1 MSDKS
6 RCTPLGLGRMVTNLR
21 RLVDQRSRRRSK
33 VLPLQVDKEE
43 QLVFTQDIPED
54 FISEM
59 KEAFKL
65 FDKKSTGLLG
75 SKEIPQL
82 LRTLG
87 YNPTETEVNTIMAEV
102 EVDHNGKI
110 DLSRFIALMHK
121 QVGNR
126 DTMEEMRIAFRAF
139 DTDGDGKISK
149 EEFRVCMLNYGE
161 RFLEE
166 DIELM
171 IRLADLDDNGF
182 IDFEEFVRM
191 LTMDEEEF
199 LEENT
204 HTRICGTPLSTPGNR
219 FLIKREQSE

>member
-1 MSDKS
+1 
-6 RCTPLGLGRMVTNLR
+6 
-21 RLVDQRSRRRSK
+21 
-33 VLPLQVDKEE
+33 
-43 QLVFTQDIPED
+43 
-54 FISEM
+54 
-59 KEAFKL
+59 
-65 FDKKSTGLLG
+65 
-75 SKEIPQL
+75 
-82 LRTLG
+82 
-87 YNPTETEVNTIMAEV
+87 
-102 EVDHNGKI
+102 
-110 DLSRFIALMHK
+110 
-121 QVGNR
+121 
-126 DTMEEMRIAFRAF
+126 MEEMRIAFRWFNSTVNTNLNCSTSFPHARAF

-166 DIELM
+166 DIEMM

-204 HTRICGTPLSTPGNR
+204 HKRICGTPLSTLGNR

>member
-1 MSDKS
+1 MSAQER
-6 RCTPLGLGRMVTNLR
+6 RCLPLIWIAANLR
-21 RLVDQRSRRRSK
+21 KLVSQGGRRRSK
-33 VLPLQVDKEE
+33 VLPLQVGGEE
-43 QLVFTQDIPED
+43 GLSFSQDIPED

-65 FDKKSTGLLG
+65 FDKKSTGFLG
-75 SKEIPQL
+75 SKEIPQM
-82 LRTLG
+82 LRSLG

-102 EVDHNGKI
+102 EVDHNGKMN
-110 DLSRFIALMHK
+110 LSQFIMLMHN
-121 QVGNR
+121 QVGNT

-149 EEFRVCMLNYGE
+149 EEFRVCMLNFGE

-191 LTMDEEEF
+191 LTMDEEEGSM
-199 LEENT
+199 EGNT
-204 HTRICGTPLSTPGNR
+204 HARICGTPLSTPCHR
-219 FLIKREQSE
+219 FSL

>member
-1 MSDKS
+1 M
-6 RCTPLGLGRMVTNLR
+6 
-21 RLVDQRSRRRSK
+21 
-33 VLPLQVDKEE
+33 QVDKEE

-65 FDKKSTGLLG
+65 FDKKSSGLLG

-121 QVGNR
+121 QVGHHLFQSTRRRIMNR
-126 DTMEEMRIAFRAF
+126 L
-139 DTDGDGKISK
+139 G
-149 EEFRVCMLNYGE
+149 
-161 RFLEE
+161 
-166 DIELM
+166 
-171 IRLADLDDNGF
+171 
-182 IDFEEFVRM
+182 
-191 LTMDEEEF
+191 
-199 LEENT
+199 
-204 HTRICGTPLSTPGNR
+204 
-219 FLIKREQSE
+219 

>member
-1 MSDKS
+1 MSEQET
-6 RCTPLGLGRMVTNLR
+6 RCLPLIRMVENLR
-21 RLVDQRSRRRSK
+21 KLVSQAGRRRSK
-33 VLPLQVDKEE
+33 VLPLQVEGEE
-43 QLVFTQDIPED
+43 WLSLSQDIPED

-65 FDKKSTGLLG
+65 FDKKSTGFLG

-102 EVDHNGKI
+102 EVDHNGKMN
-110 DLSRFIALMHK
+110 LSQFIMLMHN
-121 QVGNR
+121 QVGNT

-149 EEFRVCMLNYGE
+149 EEFRVCMLNFGE

-191 LTMDEEEF
+191 LTMDE
-199 LEENT
+199 LESMEGNT
-204 HTRICGTPLSTPGNR
+204 HARICGTPLSTPCHR
-219 FLIKREQSE
+219 